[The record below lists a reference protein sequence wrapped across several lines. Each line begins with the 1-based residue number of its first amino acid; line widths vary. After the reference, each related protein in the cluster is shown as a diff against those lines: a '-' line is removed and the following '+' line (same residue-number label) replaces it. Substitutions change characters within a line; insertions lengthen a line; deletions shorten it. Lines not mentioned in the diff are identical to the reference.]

1 MFLRASKT
9 RGLTYL
15 RIVEAFRTP
24 DGKVAHR
31 QIAQLGRADQ
41 LAPGSV
47 DALIRSLAR
56 HTGRAVPTL
65 DQSPPEFLPARD
77 FGALWALHELW
88 HSLGLDAAI
97 SRALR
102 SSRRAFA
109 IEPLIRTMVFNRLTD
124 PDSKLGVLR
133 WLEEVRVPDLDA
145 AQVTHQRLLR
155 AMDALMDGR
164 AAVEK
169 AVAAQLKP
177 LIDRQL
183 SVVFYDLTT
192 VRIHGTSE
200 RTDDLRQFGYSK
212 DVEGTARQYVL
223 GLIQTAEGL
232 PIAHEV
238 FEGNF
243 AETKTFAPMLKA
255 CLARYP
261 IARVIVVADRGVLS
275 YDNLEALERLDLETG
290 VEAPEGSKPKRPL
303 QYILAVPARRY
314 SELYDNVDAITFA
327 ADAPSVHETT
337 FDGRRLVVAHDPL
350 AAAEQTRRRRERID
364 ALLAEGERLAKRL
377 DDQDAGK
384 KLRGR
389 IARDRTAYARFARAI
404 IDAELSRFVRA
415 EYEAELLSFT
425 EREDEIAKAERLDGK
440 LMLVTNV
447 DMDALAADDVVRRYK
462 SLADIERGFRVLKSD
477 LEIAPV
483 FHRLPERIRA
493 HSLICF
499 LALVMHR
506 IMRQRLKHAGR
517 HESVERALAH
527 LRRIQEH
534 TVSFAGRTVTGISR
548 TTPQQSEL
556 FDALG
561 IKAPAST
568 TA

>member
-1 MFLRASKT
+1 MFLRSSKT
-9 RGLTYL
+9 GGHTYL
-15 RIVEAFRTP
+15 RLVEAFRTP

-56 HTGRAVPTL
+56 HTGRPIPT
-65 DQSPPEFLPARD
+65 DEDAARPEFLPARD

-88 HSLGLDAAI
+88 HSLGLDVAI
-97 SRALR
+97 ARALR

-133 WLEEVRVPDLDA
+133 WLDEVRVPKLDA
-145 AQVTHQRLLR
+145 EQVTHQRLLR

-164 AAVEK
+164 SAVET

-192 VRIHGTSE
+192 VRIHGTLEQS
-200 RTDDLRQFGYSK
+200 DDLRQFGFSK
-212 DVEGTARQYVL
+212 DVEGTARQFVL

-238 FEGNF
+238 FEGNI

-261 IARVIVVADRGVLS
+261 IERVIVVADRGVLS
-275 YDNLEALERLDLETG
+275 YDNLEALERLDLATGSET
-290 VEAPEGSKPKRPL
+290 PEGTAPKRPL

-314 SELYDNVDAITFA
+314 GELYAKVEALTFPD
-327 ADAPSVHETT
+327 DAPSVRETT
-337 FDGRRLVVAHDPL
+337 FDQRRLVVAHDPL

-364 ALLAEGERLAKRL
+364 ALLAEGDRLAKRL

-389 IARDRTAYARFARAI
+389 TARDRNAYARFARAI

-415 EYEAELLSFT
+415 DYEAELFSFA
-425 EREDEIAKAERLDGK
+425 ERDDEIAKAERLDGK
-440 LMLVTNV
+440 LLLATNV
-447 DMDALAADDVVRRYK
+447 DGLAADAVVARYK
-462 SLADIERGFRVLKSD
+462 ALADIERGFRVLKSD

-483 FHRLPERIRA
+483 YHRLPERIRA
-493 HSLICF
+493 HALICF
-499 LALVMHR
+499 LALVLHR
-506 IMRQRLKHAGR
+506 IMRQRLKRAGR
-517 HESVERALAH
+517 NESVDRALSQ

-534 TVSFAGRTVTGISR
+534 TVQFGERTVIGISQP
-548 TTPQQSEL
+548 TPQQSEL
-556 FDALG
+556 FAALG
-561 IKAPAST
+561 IKPPARDP
-568 TA
+568 A